1 MIGVGYKD
9 CHSDNFLPIISQP
22 GFRKGG
28 QRSSKVMKRLKETE
42 DSVVVSECGHTYA
55 STDTLTLTLYIFLH
69 LPGWVD
75 SKTLTRQLCSKRTH
89 TATSANSHMNPYLF
103 LSELF
108 NVMHKT
114 LTIGHIKNIEFQIM

>member
-1 MIGVGYKD
+1 
-9 CHSDNFLPIISQP
+9 
-22 GFRKGG
+22 
-28 QRSSKVMKRLKETE
+28 MKRLKETE